1 MRLDKQEYITLIKI
15 CYQRCIKKFKEKSA
29 VIVNETKIKGKEA
42 LYKVAEFGKFKNRLE
57 VIQEHNKIAETAV
70 KETLEKLI
78 TLVQVYGEQTSR
90 LPMLFV
96 SSQAE
101 KQLIM
106 KK

>member
-1 MRLDKQEYITLIKI
+1 M
-15 CYQRCIKKFKEKSA
+15 S
-29 VIVNETKIKGKEA
+29 EA
-42 LYKVAEFGKFKNRLE
+42 
-57 VIQEHNKIAETAV
+57 AV

-106 KK
+106 KSRKEVFKNKNGHEALRIENSILHKLSVVTQKR